1 MEFTPQNI
9 EKRLFDLSL
18 EIDKTQEAL
27 TDAESNYIKLKGQ
40 FEIGMAKTRLASM
53 ENKMTQAERED
64 RALTA
69 NEDTYLQLNT
79 AEVLVKAL
87 RQKMANVKTQV
98 DIARSIGSSVRASMD
113 LT

>member
-1 MEFTPQNI
+1 MEFTPQEI
-9 EKRLFDLSL
+9 EKRLFFLSK
-18 EIDKTQEAL
+18 EIDEVQNAL
-27 TDAESNYIKLKGQ
+27 TDAETNYIKLKGQ
-40 FEIGMAKTRLASM
+40 FEIGMAKTRLSLVT
-53 ENKMTQAERED
+53 KMTQGERED

-69 NEDTYLQLNT
+69 NEDTYLQLNS

>member
-27 TDAESNYIKLKGQ
+27 TEAETGYIKFKGK
-40 FEIGMAKTRLASM
+40 FEIDMAKTRLSLM
-53 ENKMTQAERED
+53 ETKMTQAERED

-69 NEDTYLQLNT
+69 NEDTYLQLNA

>member
-1 MEFTPQNI
+1 MEFTPQEI
-9 EKRLFDLSL
+9 EKRLFFLSK
-18 EIDKTQEAL
+18 EIDEVQNAL
-27 TDAESNYIKLKGQ
+27 TDAETNYIKLKGQ
-40 FEIGMAKTRLASM
+40 FEIGMAKTRLSLVA
-53 ENKMTQAERED
+53 KMTQGERED
-64 RALTA
+64 RALTT
-69 NEDTYLQLNT
+69 NEDTYLQLNS

>member
-9 EKRLFDLSL
+9 EKRLFDLSK
-18 EIDKTQEAL
+18 EIDEVQDAL
-27 TDAESNYIKLKGQ
+27 TDAEVNYIKLKGK
-40 FEIGMAKTRLASM
+40 FEIDMAKTRLSL
-53 ENKMTQAERED
+53 NGIKMTQAERED
-64 RALTA
+64 RAITV
-69 NEDTYLQLNT
+69 NEDTYLQLNA